1 MGGTAMERYL
11 ASPFFFEDIL
21 APSVLGLLGFLY
33 VRNRGTHKTSSYV
46 GSGMKEQNTA
56 RNFVSG
62 LYRNARDFCIRYP
75 ALLSGYMIYGYLF
88 VSTMKFFLDAKK
100 STLSAFDIFQHFD
113 SLLWMW
119 LLSLALVKI
128 INIRTR
134 LHGQET
140 AQLVREQELEV
151 RQMQLNTLLQIV
163 RGLQHEVNNPL
174 TIILMTVGKLE
185 RRSINAEE
193 LRESLKT
200 IRKATERI
208 SDTLKAFTSAKQ
220 YEVSESPVGHIAK
233 PPEQGPQE

>member
-1 MGGTAMERYL
+1 MGGTAMGHYL

-21 APSVLGLLGFLY
+21 TPTFLGLLGFLY
-33 VRNRGTHKTSSYV
+33 VRTRGTRKTSLYI
-46 GSGMKEQNTA
+46 GSGMKYQKTA
-56 RNFVSG
+56 RNFVIG
-62 LYRNARDFCIRYP
+62 VYRNAKEFCIRYP

-88 VSTMKFFLDAKK
+88 VSTIKFFLDAKK
-100 STLSAFDIFQHFD
+100 TTLSAFDIFQHFD

-128 INIRTR
+128 INIRSR

-140 AQLVREQELEV
+140 AQLIRQQELEV

-174 TIILMTVGKLE
+174 TIILMMVGKLE

-208 SDTLKAFTSAKQ
+208 SSTLKAFTSAKQ
-220 YEVSESPVGHIAK
+220 YEVSESPVGQIAK
-233 PPEQGPQE
+233 PPEPDRQE

>member
-1 MGGTAMERYL
+1 MERYL

-21 APSVLGLLGFLY
+21 APSVLGLLGFLC

-140 AQLVREQELEV
+140 AQLVRQQELEV